1 MRFAIWAAVSKKEQA
16 ALDKVSLQ
24 EQETKCRLV
33 AEQKG
38 WTESAGAYIA
48 PGASR
53 SFYVNLSDAEA
64 DIPALRQM
72 LEDARNNK
80 FDVLV
85 LYSYDRLGDLVDMVA
100 HSLRFYGKQLYSI
113 TQPAEPQDPK
123 HFDPYKDSSEAIM
136 RDVARIWQR
145 QRIDDLRRK
154 WFIGMPDRVK
164 KGLNPLRVPFGYKW
178 KGKKVPPELLPDQA
192 ALLLKMKDMFL
203 AGESLL
209 AIAREINKFGIP
221 TSDGNKWNANGVRYC
236 LSNPYYAGFVTFNRS
251 VVVRDPR
258 LKRKRKEVPQ
268 PRSKWLMEKGK
279 HKAVW
284 DKATYEKIMEEI
296 ERRKKVNQKFSVRH
310 PFSGLLYCSE
320 CGKKLYCNSWW
331 ESNYQKNKVLACS
344 DGTAHVII
352 NYHECV
358 EFVAWEVTRHFQKIQ
373 EQPLLETNN
382 NDVSQ
387 YEAAIE
393 ELKKRRGR
401 VQEGFEAGLYD
412 KIEASERLNS
422 IDSQISDLRD
432 KIDRRARSQLS
443 RKDIIKGMQPIHNG
457 NAKAFARWLLT
468 HNPKVIHR
476 YMTTFFEKIIVS
488 PDRKVEI
495 IEK

>member
-16 ALDKVSLQ
+16 ALDKVSLH
-24 EQETKCRLV
+24 EQENKCRLV

-100 HSLRFYGKQLYSI
+100 HSLRFYGKQLFSI
-113 TQPAEPQDPK
+113 TQPAEPQDPQN
-123 HFDPYKDSSEAIM
+123 FDPYKDSSEAIM

-164 KGLNPLRVPFGYKW
+164 KGLTPLRVPFGYRW
-178 KGKKVPPELLPDQA
+178 RSKKEPPELIPEQA

-209 AIAREINKFGIP
+209 AIAREINKSGIP
-221 TSDGNKWNANGVRYC
+221 TTQGCKWNANGIRYC
-236 LSNPYYAGFVTFNRS
+236 LSNPYYAGFVAFGRS
-251 VVVRDPR
+251 VVVRDLR
-258 LKRKRKEVPQ
+258 LKRKRKEIPQ
-268 PRSKWLMEKGK
+268 PRSKWVMERGG
-279 HKAVW
+279 HKALW
-284 DKATYEKIMEEI
+284 DEKTYQEIMDEI
-296 ERRKKVNQKFSVRH
+296 ERRKKINFKYSVRH

-320 CGKKLYCNSWW
+320 CGKKMYCNTWW
-331 ESNYQKNKVLACS
+331 SDNYAKDKVLACS
-344 DGTAHVII
+344 DHTAHVVI

-358 EFVAWEVTRHFQKIQ
+358 QIVAWEVARHFQKFQ
-373 EQPLLETNN
+373 EQPQLETNN
-382 NDVSQ
+382 DTSQ

-393 ELKKRRGR
+393 ELKKRRKR
-401 VQEGFEAGLYD
+401 VQDGFEAGLYE
-412 KIEASERLNS
+412 KTEAAEKLNS
-422 IDSQISDLRD
+422 IESQINDLRD
-432 KIDRRARSQLS
+432 KIDRRSRNEQS
-443 RKDIIKGMQPIHNG
+443 RKELMANMQPINED
-457 NAKAFARWLLT
+457 NIKEFVRWLLT
-468 HNPKVIHR
+468 YNPKVIHR
-476 YMTTFFEKIIVS
+476 YMTTFVDKIIVH
-488 PDRKVEI
+488 PDKKVEV